1 MFRPISDHGRRL
13 APLQRAERAQLQAV
27 CLPKR
32 DRRSSERSPRIAL
45 SSFFRTPDRTF
56 YNNAIVNLMTAEGQ
70 LEKNS
75 YVERG
80 IRVFL
85 SFICNELPKLSG
97 RAGKR
102 NH

>member
-1 MFRPISDHGRRL
+1 M
-13 APLQRAERAQLQAV
+13 

-70 LEKNS
+70 LEKNF